1 VLQLN
6 PHDVPLQVAVAFAG
20 GAAQAVHDEPQVLT
34 LLLLAQL
41 VPQT

>member
-1 VLQLN
+1 MLQEK
-6 PHDVPLQVAVAFAG
+6 PHDVPLQVEVAFAG

-34 LLLLAQL
+34 LVLLAQL